1 VLASDIT
8 LDKVDGTDV
17 VFRLVSQDGNGTR
30 RIDVASTLAL
40 PNVLS
45 IKHSTTGKFPG
56 LVTDRHLIQ
65 FNKTVSTSTGSASA
79 NVNLTVAVPRDVAV
93 TPTVVKDLLT
103 HLVDFLTDGA
113 ATGLASSANID
124 AILRGEA

>member
-17 VFRLVSQDGNGTR
+17 VYRLVSQDTNGTR

-40 PNVLS
+40 PSVLV
-45 IKHSTTGKFPG
+45 IKHSTSGKYPA

-65 FNKTVSTSTGSASA
+65 FNKTVSTSTGAAQA
-79 NVNLTVAVPRDVAV
+79 NVNLTVSVPRDVAI
-93 TPTVVKDLLT
+93 TPTIVKDLLT

-113 ATGLASSANID
+113 ATGLATSVNID